1 MNEIVFAAVTP
12 EHERP
17 LQELLLR
24 NADDANWEPE
34 EAEARAGAVAA
45 RATAPDA
52 VAMVALDEA
61 AAVGVAMLVPGDHAS
76 VRHVAALR
84 LLVDRAYW
92 NRGIGTRLLVAA
104 LERAPAHGVRR
115 IEATPYLPLDAWK
128 FHLFIDS
135 GGFEIEGVRRRGAR
149 RVDGDYVDVLML
161 ARLL

>member
-76 VRHVAALR
+76 VRHVAALVFSSTAR
-84 LLVDRAYW
+84 TGTAASA
-92 NRGIGTRLLVAA
+92 RGCSSQRSSA
-104 LERAPAHGVRR
+104 
-115 IEATPYLPLDAWK
+115 
-128 FHLFIDS
+128 
-135 GGFEIEGVRRRGAR
+135 RRRTG
-149 RVDGDYVDVLML
+149 
-161 ARLL
+161 